1 MPQQD
6 ILLYQTLFSFIIFD
20 LVGIWLNMKVAHNEL
35 FNPIKSEIELNG
47 NQKIRIIQLH
57 LGKLRWA

>member
-35 FNPIKSEIELNG
+35 LTLTKKEKELNG
-47 NQKIRIIQLH
+47 NKKI
-57 LGKLRWA
+57 